1 MSADRFLLASLEF
14 ARRRFS
20 PDSFTLSV
28 ATFNERAI
36 LLYERAGF
44 SRYTVYKHDTNGGE
58 YLFLSMAREA

>member
-1 MSADRFLLASLEF
+1 MSGDRFLLASLEF

-44 SRYTVYKHDTNGGE
+44 SRNKHNTNGGE

>member
-1 MSADRFLLASLEF
+1 MSGDRFLLASLEF

-20 PDSFTLSV
+20 FTLSL

-36 LLYERAGF
+36 LVYERAGF

-58 YLFLSMAREA
+58 YLILSIAREA